1 MKILL
6 AIDGSKW
13 SESAVDIVLEQY
25 SSSTC
30 EVLVLH
36 AIETLKLMPTPTA
49 MVLGPFMVEDYFAM
63 QEQWKK
69 DGEQFVAQI
78 AKRLEGAGFKTIKRV
93 QEGDARDLI
102 LKIAEEW
109 KPDLILLGSQGK
121 RGLDRLLLGSVAEAV
136 ARQAACS
143 VEIVRTPA

>member
-6 AIDGSKW
+6 AIDGSQW
-13 SESAVDIVLEQY
+13 SDSAVDAMLKHMNPSQ
-25 SSSTC
+25 C

-36 AIETLKLMPTPTA
+36 AIETLKLIPTPTA
-49 MVLGPFMVEDYFAM
+49 MVLGPFMVEDYFVM
-63 QEQWKK
+63 QKQWKEE
-69 DGEQFVAQI
+69 GEKLVARI
-78 AKRLEGAGFKTIKRV
+78 AKQLESAGFKTMSRV
-93 QEGDARDLI
+93 REGDARSVI
-102 LKIAEEW
+102 LKYARKW
-109 KPDLILLGSQGK
+109 KPNVILLGSQGK